1 MAQAALNNI
10 DCLVEE
16 LAGMPKLPQQSRI
29 GLRAAG
35 LSAFRPLGAVL
46 ALGVLTA
53 CTDPVSIAIGSASIV
68 SVVQTGKTVS
78 DHAMTAATGMDC
90 SIRNTLSGAS
100 WCLPAVNDAPDPATE
115 LACYRSIAEVTC
127 YTRDNPNETAS
138 QRTQ

>member
-1 MAQAALNNI
+1 
-10 DCLVEE
+10 
-16 LAGMPKLPQQSRI
+16 MPKLPHQSGISWR
-29 GLRAAG
+29 RAG

-53 CTDPVSIAIGSASIV
+53 CTDPVSMALGGASVV

-78 DHAMTAATGMDC
+78 DHAMSAATGMDC

-100 WCLPAVNDAPDPATE
+100 WCLPAVNDTPDPAAE

-138 QRTQ
+138 RRTQ